1 MCNGNIT
8 YIQRP
13 NTIYMYIYIY
23 IYVYISVAVE
33 VLGVI
38 TRVGHRSCTR
48 AGHHVRHTRS
58 LRGRWAGYIR
68 CECREFALGVLC
80 KWPHTTG
87 FVIVPVKV
95 VVLMIRNKPSI
106 L

>member
-1 MCNGNIT
+1 M
-8 YIQRP
+8 
-13 NTIYMYIYIY
+13 
-23 IYVYISVAVE
+23 AVE

-48 AGHHVRHTRS
+48 AVYRARHTGS

-68 CECREFALGVLC
+68 CECREFALSVCYVNGRIRQALLLYRW
-80 KWPHTTG
+80 KS
-87 FVIVPVKV
+87 
-95 VVLMIRNKPSI
+95 LMIRNKPSI